1 MNELLASALAY
12 AQRGWRIVPLWPL
25 RQQGGKWVCGCRSG
39 EKCGTSAGKHPR
51 IKTGRDHAAGSIDAA
66 QITAWWTRWPTAGIG
81 IITGAGSG
89 IIVADLDSARGL
101 AFLKG
106 LVDKHGSLPPTA
118 IARSGREGVGAHLY
132 FAVKGDCGRLGSYDG
147 FDIRAD
153 GGFIVAP
160 PSLHYSGNRYAW
172 LEWREPAEAPAWL
185 LDELRGEDRPLG
197 SRARGAGLVGGGQPG
212 PRTDR
217 AARVTQGDFDPAKQI
232 APPAARGKGKG
243 LAARALGGMRR
254 LEAEDGDL
262 LAAAALVGN
271 QDLPWD
277 AWNRL
282 GMACWNASGGS
293 EAGLSAFVEIS
304 RKSSKFNPDTVLER
318 WNHYAKSPPTDV
330 GFGALVYAAR
340 QTDPDWD
347 PPSRGRAAVPP
358 ETPPPQH
365 QSAAGA
371 GDAAPTLH
379 APHPL
384 PAPVVRNLLKE
395 MNEKHAVI
403 GDLGGKCLV
412 MSWVRSKVDEQ
423 IEIPSFQSTKHFSDR
438 YANQL
443 IAVKSLNKVGEWE
456 EKHHPLGAYWLKW
469 DKRKTHEGID
479 LVPNAAK
486 VLPGNVLN
494 LWDGFACQPRP
505 GEWGRMRDH
514 IERVLCG
521 GNSESALYVLR
532 WAAWTVQHPG
542 EQAEVALVFRGGKG
556 TGKGTFAVAMR
567 RIFGQHGL
575 HISNGRHLTGNFNAH
590 LRSCCLLFADEAYWA
605 GDKQGESS
613 LKTLITE
620 RGIMIEQKG
629 IDATMWRN
637 MLHVIMAA
645 NAEWVIPASHDERR
659 YAVFDVDPTESQNSA
674 HFDPLYEEMRNGG
687 LEAMLYALLN
697 VDLGGW
703 HPRQGCVTAALQE
716 QKARTLDPRWEWW
729 EGILQSGLLPHYGQT
744 ADLAMS
750 GALLES
756 LRTNNRR
763 AQDVSQRALGLFLRD
778 LGAGHQHRRNG
789 DAWRF
794 PALPTM
800 RHTWEKRFGTW
811 PWDSEL
817 KEWRMRDHGL
827 Q

>member
-1 MNELLASALAY
+1 MNDLLQSALAY

-25 RQQGGKWVCGCRSG
+25 RREGEKWVCACRAG
-39 EKCGTSAGKHPR
+39 EKCGGNGKSAGKHPR
-51 IKTGRDHAAGSIDAA
+51 IKTGRDHAAGSVDEAE
-66 QITAWWTRWPTAGIG
+66 ITRWWKRWPTAGIG
-81 IITGAGSG
+81 IITGAGSKLL
-89 IIVADLDSARGL
+89 VVDLDGEL
-101 AFLKG
+101 GFAFLRE
-106 LVDKHGSLPPTA
+106 LVAKHGPLPPTA
-118 IARSGREGVGAHLY
+118 IAQSGRAGGMGAHLY
-132 FAVKGDCGRLGSYDG
+132 FRVEGPCGRMGSRDG
-147 FDIRAD
+147 YDIRAD
-153 GGFIVAP
+153 GGLIVAP
-160 PSLHYSGNRYAW
+160 PSRHYSGQFYKW
-172 LEWREPAEAPAWL
+172 LEWREPALAPEWL
-185 LDELRGEDRPLG
+185 LREL
-197 SRARGAGLVGGGQPG
+197 AGQPQTG
-212 PRTDR
+212 RSSPNRQ
-217 AARVTQGDFDPAKQI
+217 VVPK
-232 APPAARGKGKG
+232 GKGLARLG

-262 LAAAALVGN
+262 LAAAQVVAN
-271 QDLPWD
+271 ADLPWE

-282 GMACWNASGGS
+282 GMACWSASGGS
-293 EAGLSAFVEIS
+293 EAGLSAFAAIS
-304 RKSSKFNPDTVLER
+304 RKSPKFNSDTTLER
-318 WNHYAKSPPTDV
+318 WNHYATSPPAEV
-330 GFGALVYAAR
+330 GFGALVWAAR
-340 QTDPDWD
+340 QVDATWD
-347 PPSRGRAAVPP
+347 PPSRGRVVTQTESEVMPSESQPLRNGAAPYANGKDHAAPFVPP
-358 ETPPPQH
+358 ISPPKSLLAQ
-365 QSAAGA
+365 
-371 GDAAPTLH
+371 LNERH
-379 APHPL
+379 AI
-384 PAPVVRNLLKE
+384 V
-395 MNEKHAVI
+395 

-443 IAVKSLNKVGEWE
+443 IAVKSLNKAGEWE

-532 WAAWTVQHPG
+532 WASWTVQHPG

-556 TGKGTFAVAMR
+556 SGKSTFGAAMR

-575 HISNGRHLTGNFNAH
+575 HIFSAKHLTGNFNAH
-590 LRSCCLLFADEAYWA
+590 LRGCCLLFADEAFWA
-605 GDKQGESS
+605 GDKQGEGA
-613 LKTLITE
+613 LKGLITE
-620 RGIMIEQKG
+620 RVLMIEQKG

-659 YAVFDVDPTESQNSA
+659 YAVFDVAPVEIGNA
-674 HFDPLYEEMRNGG
+674 GYFRALHAELANGG
-687 LEAMLYALLN
+687 LEAMLYAMLN
-697 VDLGGW
+697 VDLAGW
-703 HPRQGCVTAALQE
+703 HPREGCVTAALQE

-778 LGAGHQHRRNG
+778 LGADHQHRRNG

-794 PALPTM
+794 PALPAM
-800 RHTWEKRFGTW
+800 RRSWEKRFGTW
-811 PWDSEL
+811 PWDGEL
-817 KEWRMRDHGL
+817 KEWRTRDHGL